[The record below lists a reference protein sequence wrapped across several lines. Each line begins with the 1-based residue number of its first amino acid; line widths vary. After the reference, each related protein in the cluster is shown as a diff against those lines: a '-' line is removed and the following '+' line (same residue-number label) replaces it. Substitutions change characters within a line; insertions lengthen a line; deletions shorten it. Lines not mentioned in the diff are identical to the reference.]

1 MIKKPTVDEYNT
13 YFAKYVDLE
22 PEGDI
27 FASLQQQNNETINL
41 LKNLSETQGIYKYA
55 PNKWSIKEVIGHL
68 SDTERVLSFALLC
81 IARGEAMSLHIY
93 DKDAYIKNADFNRE
107 SVKELLEDFAVVR
120 QSTLQFIKTLTSEDL
135 ERKGTALG
143 SEVTARAL
151 VFILAGHELHHFKIL
166 KEAYIGAEDFPL

>member
-13 YFAKYVDLE
+13 YFAKYVDLV
-22 PEGDI
+22 PEDDI

-41 LKNLSETQGIYKYA
+41 LKDLSEAQGIYKYA

-68 SDTERVLSFALLC
+68 SDTERILSFALLC

-93 DKDAYIKNADFNRE
+93 DKDAYIKNADFNRR
-107 SVKELLEDFAVVR
+107 SVKELLEDFAAVR
-120 QSTLQFIKTLTSEDL
+120 QSTLQFIKSLTLKDL
-135 ERKGTALG
+135 ERKGTALD

-151 VFILAGHELHHFKIL
+151 VFILAGHELHHFKII
-166 KEAYIGAEDFPL
+166 KEAYIAAEDFPS